1 MLKKVENML
10 VRNSWKN
17 WDALAGKRGS
27 GEESK
32 PATIIWMAIVNR
44 KTCPM
49 CSQKNKGQ
57 IDPSCRKGDF
67 V

>member
-1 MLKKVENML
+1 MMHWELISWSVQMLKNVESML

-44 KTCPM
+44 KNLSYVFPEE
-49 CSQKNKGQ
+49 
-57 IDPSCRKGDF
+57 
-67 V
+67 